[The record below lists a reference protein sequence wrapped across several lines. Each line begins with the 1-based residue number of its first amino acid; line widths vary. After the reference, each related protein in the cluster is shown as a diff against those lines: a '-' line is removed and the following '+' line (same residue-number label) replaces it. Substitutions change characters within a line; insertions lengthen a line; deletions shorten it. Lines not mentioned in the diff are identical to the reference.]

1 MEGAMCGRFTLF
13 EPDAI
18 LSKEFGAPIRFDL
31 KPRYNVS
38 PSQPILAA
46 RVSPKNGREG
56 HLPPVREFTL
66 LRWGLIPSWAKD
78 ASIGN
83 RMINARAETVAEKP
97 SFRDAFRHRRCLV
110 PMSGFFEWS
119 KRGVL
124 KQPHFIALSDKR
136 VMAVAGLW
144 ERWEGR
150 STGEGQEGSPI
161 ESCTLLTTE
170 ANELIAPM
178 HDRMPVIVAPGNY
191 DLWLNASGQ
200 DLAALQP
207 LLTPYPPGEMFT
219 RPVSLRVNNPSADD
233 ERLLDLPSE

>member
-1 MEGAMCGRFTLF
+1 MCGRFTLF

-18 LSKEFGAPIRFDL
+18 LSKEFDAPIQFDL
-31 KPRYNVS
+31 KPRYNVA
-38 PSQPILAA
+38 PSQQVTAV
-46 RVSPKNGREG
+46 RSRTDNGK
-56 HLPPVREFTL
+56 REFAL
-66 LRWGLIPSWAKD
+66 LHWGLIPTWAKD

-97 SFRDAFRHRRCLV
+97 SFRNAFRHRRCLV
-110 PMSGFFEWS
+110 PMNGFFEWS
-119 KRGVL
+119 KRGIH

-144 ERWEGR
+144 ERWEG
-150 STGEGQEGSPI
+150 SSPEEGAEASPI

-178 HDRMPVIVAPGNY
+178 HDRMPVIVAPENY
-191 DLWLNASGQ
+191 ELWLNAPEQ

-207 LLTPYPPGEMFT
+207 LFTPYPPGEMFT

-233 ERLLDLPSE
+233 ARLLDLPTE

>member
-1 MEGAMCGRFTLF
+1 MCGRFTLF
-13 EPDAI
+13 EADTI
-18 LSKEFGAPIRFDL
+18 LSKEFGAPILFDL
-31 KPRYNVS
+31 KPRYNIA

-46 RVSPKNGREG
+46 RVSPKNGRE
-56 HLPPVREFTL
+56 FAL

-97 SFRDAFRHRRCLV
+97 SFRNAFRHRRCLV
-110 PMSGFFEWS
+110 PMNGFFEWS

-150 STGEGQEGSPI
+150 SPEEGQEGSPI

-178 HDRMPVIVAPGNY
+178 HDRMPVIVAPENY
-191 DLWLNASGQ
+191 ELWLNPSGQ
-200 DLAALQP
+200 DLAALRP
-207 LLTPYPPGEMFT
+207 LLAPYPPGEMFA
-219 RPVSLRVNNPSADD
+219 RPVSLRVNNPSFDD
-233 ERLLDLPSE
+233 ERLLDLPTE

>member
-1 MEGAMCGRFTLF
+1 MCGRFTLF

-18 LSKEFGAPIRFDL
+18 LSREFGAPIRFDL
-31 KPRYNVS
+31 KPRYNVA
-38 PSQPILAA
+38 PSQQVAA
-46 RVSPKNGREG
+46 VRSRPEG
-56 HLPPVREFTL
+56 APSGSGKREFAL
-66 LRWGLIPSWAKD
+66 FRWGLIPSWAKD

-97 SFRDAFRHRRCLV
+97 SFRNAFRHRRCLV
-110 PMSGFFEWS
+110 PMNGFFEWS
-119 KRGVL
+119 KRGIH
-124 KQPHFIALSDKR
+124 KQPYFIGLSDKR

-144 ERWEGR
+144 ERWEG
-150 STGEGQEGSPI
+150 QESSPI

-178 HDRMPVIVAPGNY
+178 HDRMPVIVAPGNFE
-191 DLWLNASGQ
+191 LWLNASGQ
-200 DLAALQP
+200 DLAALQS

>member
-1 MEGAMCGRFTLF
+1 MRVEEGSAAMCGRFTLF

-18 LSKEFGAPIRFDL
+18 LSKEFGAPIQFDL
-31 KPRYNVS
+31 KPRYNVA
-38 PSQPILAA
+38 PSQQVAA
-46 RVSPKNGREG
+46 VRSRPDSGK
-56 HLPPVREFTL
+56 REFTL

-83 RMINARAETVAEKP
+83 KMINARAETVAEKP
-97 SFRDAFRHRRCLV
+97 SFRNAIRHRRCLV
-110 PMSGFFEWS
+110 PMNGFFEWS
-119 KRGVL
+119 KRGIH

-144 ERWEGR
+144 ERWEG
-150 STGEGQEGSPI
+150 QEGSPI

-170 ANELIAPM
+170 ANDLIAPM
-178 HDRMPVIVAPGNY
+178 HDRMPVIVSPEDY
-191 DLWLNASGQ
+191 ELWLNASGQ

-207 LLTPYPPGEMFT
+207 LLTPYPSGEMFE

-233 ERLLDLPSE
+233 ERLLDLPTE